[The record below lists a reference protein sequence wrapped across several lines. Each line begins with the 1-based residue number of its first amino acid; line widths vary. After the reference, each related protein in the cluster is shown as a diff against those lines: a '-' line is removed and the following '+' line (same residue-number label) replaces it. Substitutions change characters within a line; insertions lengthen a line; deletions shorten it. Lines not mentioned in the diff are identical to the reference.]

1 MPLKT
6 VSRYPSGQWQPGHRS
21 CGGAVT
27 GVEVIVD
34 LRLVR
39 FGALSVA
46 CPSGVA
52 DFNGS
57 VEGSFSDC

>member
-1 MPLKT
+1 LAPLKS
-6 VSRYPSGQWQPGHRS
+6 VSWYASGRLQLGHRS

-39 FGALSVA
+39 FGGVSASR
-46 CPSGVA
+46 PSGVA

-57 VEGSFSDC
+57 VDRSFPD